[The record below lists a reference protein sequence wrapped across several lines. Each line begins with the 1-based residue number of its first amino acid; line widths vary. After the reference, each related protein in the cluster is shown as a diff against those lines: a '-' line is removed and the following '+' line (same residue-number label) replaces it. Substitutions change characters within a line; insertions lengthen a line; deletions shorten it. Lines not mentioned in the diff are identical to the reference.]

1 MCDLKYLK
9 IILADV
15 ILSVTLFN
23 GWTAEVFSTH
33 LNTGHELLIV
43 TIVILVYQNSF
54 VFKN

>member
-9 IILADV
+9 KILADV